1 MNRVFKFIGIFGAWL
16 LLAIF
21 TVPAAA
27 TTRVVEEVE
36 VRPVAEGTEILINF
50 NFPLR
55 YISHVPANKGKLMQV
70 ELKPLSVTP
79 DLIELLGRKVFSW
92 QPSAE
97 KPLRTLTYEGGSPG
111 GPQLLLEFDREV
123 EYRIKG
129 GGDPLRLTI
138 LLLPKLEKPRPEV
151 AAPPVAPL
159 VPVVPVVTKA
169 QTQPALPQ
177 PTPQLVEVSV
187 VDISLPYAINLESS
201 LTQITSQLPLGRQDL
216 EHYRLYLTRFK
227 KGSQNWNRLRLGFFP
242 DKKSA
247 QQVMLSLKK
256 DFPNAWLTRTSA
268 TERRNSAKTAVY
280 EPAALIVEIPAE
292 PDPSVSVTVVP
303 APVVA
308 APVEKKR
315 PPLPPERRKSL
326 LDQAEASMIAGD
338 YQRAALLYTGLL
350 QAEDAATRQLAQEYL
365 GLARDRA
372 NQLAHAKAEY
382 EKYLQLY
389 PEGEGAERVQQRL
402 TALLTARSA
411 PKAPLRKGKQQPQG
425 VAWRHEAY
433 GSFSQFYFHDS
444 LTIDN
449 EETLLAQSSLRSD
462 IDINTRSR
470 SENLDF
476 RTTFIGGLENDFR
489 DQGEDDFRI
498 SSLYMD
504 LAARDPELS
513 FRLGRQSRSS
523 GGVLGRFDGGLL
535 RWQLSER
542 IAANLVGGFPVF
554 STRET
559 SIDTDRPLYGISFDF
574 GTFAS
579 RWDLNLF
586 VINQEVY
593 GLTDRRA
600 VGGEV
605 RYFEPTRSF
614 FTLVDY
620 DILYDKLNTALF
632 NGNLRLPDNT
642 TLTFSADYRNSPV
655 LTTSNAL
662 QGQTAETV
670 ADLLKQFTEE
680 EIRQL
685 ALDRTAT
692 SQTYTLGATRPINSK
707 LQISGDFAVSRFGAT
722 PASGGVEA
730 MDGTGDMF
738 FTSLQLTGS
747 SLIKEGDIAIIG
759 LRYSNTNTADT
770 WALNLNTRY
779 PLTRQLRLNPKMLFD
794 YRENTSNSG
803 NRWRIRPALR
813 MEYRWKRRLYLE
825 FEGGAEWANETIA
838 GQLIRNRDYFFSL
851 GYRFDF

>member
-1 MNRVFKFIGIFGAWL
+1 MNRTFRFIGISGAWL

-21 TVPAAA
+21 AAPAVA

-55 YISHVPANKGKLMQV
+55 YINHVPLNKGKLMQV

-97 KPLRTLTYEGGSPG
+97 RPLRTLTYEGDNPG

-138 LLLPKLEKPRPEV
+138 LLLPELKKTKQEV
-151 AAPPVAPL
+151 AAPPVVPL
-159 VPVVPVVTKA
+159 VPVVPVVPVIAKA
-169 QTQPALPQ
+169 PPQ
-177 PTPQLVEVSV
+177 PDPQFVEVSV

-201 LTQITSQLPLGRQDL
+201 LTQITSQLPVRRQDL
-216 EHYRLYLTRFK
+216 QHYRLYLTRFK

-256 DFPNAWLTRTSA
+256 DFPNAWLTSTSA

-280 EPAALIVEIPAE
+280 EPAAMIVEIPAE
-292 PDPSVSVTVVP
+292 QVPIVSVPVVP
-303 APVVA
+303 

-411 PKAPLRKGKQQPQG
+411 PRAPLRKGKQQPQG
-425 VAWRHEAY
+425 SAWRHEAY

-444 LTIDN
+444 LTIDD
-449 EETLLAQSSLRSD
+449 EEVLLAQSSLRSD

-498 SSLYMD
+498 SSFYMD

-586 VINQEVY
+586 VINQEVD

-605 RYFEPTRSF
+605 RYFEPTKSF

-662 QGQTAETV
+662 QGQTAETI
-670 ADLLKQFTEE
+670 AELLKLFTEE

-685 ALDRTAT
+685 ALDRTAI
-692 SQTYTLGATRPINSK
+692 SQTYTLGATYPLNSK
-707 LQISGDFAVSRFGAT
+707 LQISGDFAISRFDAT

-759 LRYSNTNTADT
+759 LRYSNTNTADS

-779 PLTRQLRLNPKMLFD
+779 PFTRQLRLNPKMLID
-794 YRENTSNSG
+794 YRENTNSSG

-825 FEGGAEWANETIA
+825 LEGGAEWANETIA
-838 GQLIRNRDYFFSL
+838 GQMIRNRDYFISL
-851 GYRFDF
+851 GYRLDF